1 MAPPVRPK
9 PLGHPRPPPC
19 RGRGDGRAEA
29 PAADR
34 TSVGRRRAGAADPGR
49 PGRASSRRADGAGAP
64 HLRAAFLLRYRG
76 HPGPRGGGDPVAPLV
91 VSRPPARADARRG
104 GRCLV
109 IHLTMNQISAYI
121 DGELPAA
128 SVELVRLHLS
138 SCLECTERFGHVE
151 EQEDALSRLLVNDP
165 GEPFFAGFAERVLG
179 PVPTPEE
186 RKARAEAAAPA
197 HVEQAPP
204 THVAAPTHAVVPAH
218 APVPPRASAPIEEPA
233 PRAAIAKTPAAETR
247 TPARGRRPDKARI
260 AILASA
266 LVLVTSA
273 IGIVSLRGRTLDSP
287 TASWIVEHL
296 DPTSWFRGPSSRSP
310 QQDVVDRRPEPA
322 STDSSSSVPT
332 VVDSGALDRAAARS
346 AMAESVRSPEAYDD
360 AADAWT
366 DALPLLENDPEELAS
381 GRREVASAR
390 YVAWSLMPTPNR
402 RNAALDAVRAYLLV
416 APPSPE
422 RDLAW
427 KWLAH
432 LKR

>member
-1 MAPPVRPK
+1 M
-9 PLGHPRPPPC
+9 
-19 RGRGDGRAEA
+19 
-29 PAADR
+29 
-34 TSVGRRRAGAADPGR
+34 
-49 PGRASSRRADGAGAP
+49 
-64 HLRAAFLLRYRG
+64 
-76 HPGPRGGGDPVAPLV
+76 
-91 VSRPPARADARRG
+91 
-104 GRCLV
+104 
-109 IHLTMNQISAYI
+109 
-121 DGELPAA
+121 
-128 SVELVRLHLS
+128 
-138 SCLECTERFGHVE
+138 
-151 EQEDALSRLLVNDP
+151 
-165 GEPFFAGFAERVLG
+165 
-179 PVPTPEE
+179 
-186 RKARAEAAAPA
+186 
-197 HVEQAPP
+197 
-204 THVAAPTHAVVPAH
+204 
-218 APVPPRASAPIEEPA
+218 
-233 PRAAIAKTPAAETR
+233 
-247 TPARGRRPDKARI
+247 
-260 AILASA
+260 
-266 LVLVTSA
+266 TSA